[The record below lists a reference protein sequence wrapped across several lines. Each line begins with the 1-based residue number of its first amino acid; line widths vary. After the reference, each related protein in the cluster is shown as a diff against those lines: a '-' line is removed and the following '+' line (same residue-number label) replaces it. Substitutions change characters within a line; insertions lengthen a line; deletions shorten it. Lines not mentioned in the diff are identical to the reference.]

1 MPTMQALPHLLAFAL
16 LALSATAR
24 ADEAPAAG
32 VVKRFI
38 GCPVY
43 RDTDAG
49 RKSGCWLASDPVD
62 GVQYDVTSGRIK
74 PILGQKV
81 LIEGITTSTGR
92 DLCGG
97 VLLEPVSVSVLDET
111 CKAFLI
117 PAEGHPGRRFAL
129 PAETM
134 QPTTVARS
142 LPPPP
147 YSTREF
153 AIQFELNSDFLVYQ
167 YAEMIIEKAVLYT
180 KASKARRVLIT
191 GYAATRGADI
201 SGQRI
206 RENLAIAEAR
216 AKMVAEAFARLGVP
230 RELLKLEWRAE
241 PTHAAPAADGL
252 AEAAKRRVEIRVE
265 V

>member
-1 MPTMQALPHLLAFAL
+1 MRTMQGSRRALAFAL

-24 ADEAPAAG
+24 ADDEPAAG

-49 RKSGCWLASDPVD
+49 RKSGCWLVSDPVD

-81 LIEGITTSTGR
+81 LIEGAATSAGR

-97 VLLEPVSVSVLDET
+97 VVLEPVSVSVLDET
-111 CKAFLI
+111 FKAFLI
-117 PAEGHPGRRFAL
+117 PSEGHPGRRFAL
-129 PAETM
+129 PDEVM
-134 QPTTVARS
+134 QPTTVPRQ

-147 YSTREF
+147 YSTRDYT
-153 AIQFELNSDFLVYQ
+153 IQFELGSDFLVYQ
-167 YAEMIIEKAVLYT
+167 YSEIIIEKAVLYT
-180 KASKARRVLIT
+180 KASKPRRIVIT

-206 RENLAIAEAR
+206 AESLGIAEAR
-216 AKMVAEAFARLGVP
+216 AKMVAEAFTRLGVP
-230 RELLKLEWRAE
+230 RELLKLEWRGE
-241 PTHAAPAADGL
+241 PANPAPAADGL
-252 AEAAKRRVEIRVE
+252 TEAGKRRVEIRIE
-265 V
+265 I